1 MRKVLEEFVKAVLYA
16 FPVLEEMEEEYE
28 THIRNKAVLSYKSQ
42 LPTEE
47 LAEYIVK
54 EIIEKQRMQW
64 LKRTVGGVLDRL
76 NDLEKTLIAVRYFGK
91 KRKWKDRPQIALFD
105 DWSESK
111 YFRTQQ
117 RLGEKVAAMLKSAGV
132 TQALFEG
139 WFLPTELFT
148 CIHKYLTRAEQKGL
162 KREKSWLAQKSSCS

>member
-54 EIIEKQRMQW
+54 EIIEK
-64 LKRTVGGVLDRL
+64 L
-76 NDLEKTLIAVRYFGK
+76 
-91 KRKWKDRPQIALFD
+91 
-105 DWSESK
+105 
-111 YFRTQQ
+111 
-117 RLGEKVAAMLKSAGV
+117 
-132 TQALFEG
+132 
-139 WFLPTELFT
+139 
-148 CIHKYLTRAEQKGL
+148 
-162 KREKSWLAQKSSCS
+162 